1 MDRFRRVRTRPRVS
15 PPGRREAE
23 PLAAAVHAHRF
34 PRLGPG
40 LCVLPPV
47 ARARPG
53 QGVPRP
59 AARASPHRRGP
70 PGGADRGNHRCA
82 VGEGCRVG
90 ALRLMRVRRRQEDQR
105 IEAARDRGQS
115 RPAAD
120 ALGHSGRWHRPR
132 RRSQH
137 AAPTGRPSSYAC
149 PAGRSWSERRQALSR
164 TRSSQAP
171 RCRVSRSAQA
181 PDVSGGPASGRTYC
195 GTGVESLPSSS
206 GSIRSAPRADRRQ
219 ALTVTHSSRSAGG
232 SPRLFS
238 AG

>member
-1 MDRFRRVRTRPRVS
+1 MPIDFRAWARVYAFFRRWREHGRVKEFHDRLRGRVRIAE
-15 PPGRREAE
+15 GRRAE
-23 PLAAAVHAHRF
+23 PTAGIIDAQSVKAAASVPSASCGYDGGKKINGSKRHVIVDSLDLLLMLWVTPADGTDRGAA
-34 PRLGPG
+34 RSM
-40 LCVLPPV
+40 LPQLA
-47 ARARPG
+47 ARART
-53 QGVPRP
+53 
-59 AARASPHRRGP
+59 
-70 PGGADRGNHRCA
+70 
-82 VGEGCRVG
+82 
-90 ALRLMRVRRRQEDQR
+90 
-105 IEAARDRGQS
+105 
-115 RPAAD
+115 
-120 ALGHSGRWHRPR
+120 
-132 RRSQH
+132 H
-137 AAPTGRPSSYAC
+137 AQLA
-149 PAGRSWSERRQALSR
+149 RSWSERRQALSR